1 MSETNE
7 EINELNEVNEENE
20 ELIKEEN
27 PAEENPVE
35 ETPVEENPAEEIVAG
50 DITTEQEAE
59 PMEVTAEEENEVVME
74 EQKDTADEIMD
85 VANDN
90 DSEKAEEV
98 VNEMEEQPQQNEE
111 ETNNMDVDTQEQ
123 TEVQEQPELQ
133 EQVEV
138 QEQPEVQEQEIQ
150 EQPEMQ
156 ENEENVTRVSSVR
169 SSKQSLNSKRSS
181 RASLG
186 NNSKQSSKQKLNQDN
201 NENNNE
207 NNNAKPSGGMID
219 KAFTEPISEQN
230 EMRIYNGPIYCIEQ
244 VRIPPEL
251 PDIMK
256 NYAKHIIRT
265 QPEDVIIESYEYF
278 KKLNTLR
285 NSSALEEDYDDDN
298 DKVKVGS
305 ISDKKK
311 AMGNSN
317 FSINSENNDEK
328 NKNEVQLSPLELE
341 SFYERLLDFS
351 EGNEKIP
358 IADIRNM
365 AEDANITQ
373 GQINEAVIVGSWDN
387 DVEWLKFWA
396 LMVAGSCTN
405 LKSTLQVIIDIIGD
419 ENIIPLKKI
428 KSITEFLLESD
439 TNSQESVVNDILS
452 QLNEKEGEIIEK
464 GELLDIFSAL

>member
-7 EINELNEVNEENE
+7 EINELNEVKEENE
-20 ELIKEEN
+20 INEELVKEEN
-27 PAEENPVE
+27 PAENEIT

-50 DITTEQEAE
+50 DITTEQETE
-59 PMEVTAEEENEVVME
+59 PMEVMAEEENEVVME
-74 EQKDTADEIMD
+74 EQKDTSDD
-85 VANDN
+85 ANNN
-90 DSEKAEEV
+90 DSEKVEEV
-98 VNEMEEQPQQNEE
+98 VNEMEEEQPQQNEA
-111 ETNNMDVDTQEQ
+111 ETNNVDMDVDT
-123 TEVQEQPELQ
+123 QEQPELQ
-133 EQVEV
+133 EQQEI
-138 QEQPEVQEQEIQ
+138 QEQTEIQEQQEIQ
-150 EQPEMQ
+150 EQPEIQ
-156 ENEENVTRVSSVR
+156 ENEENEIKISSVR
-169 SSKQSLNSKRSS
+169 SSKQSLSSKRSS

-186 NNSKQSSKQKLNQDN
+186 KNSKQSSKQSLKQDN

-207 NNNAKPSGGMID
+207 KPSGGMID

-265 QPEDVIIESYEYF
+265 QPDDVIIESYEYF

-285 NSSALEEDYDDDN
+285 NSSTLEEDYDDNDN
-298 DKVKVGS
+298 DKEKTS
-305 ISDKKK
+305 SNILDKNK
-311 AMGNSN
+311 ATGNSN
-317 FSINSENNDEK
+317 FSINSDNNDDK

-351 EGNEKIP
+351 EGNDKIP
-358 IADIRNM
+358 IADIRSM

-373 GQINEAVIVGSWDN
+373 GQINEAIIVGSWDN
-387 DVEWLKFWA
+387 EVEWLKFWA

-405 LKSTLQVIIDIIGD
+405 LKSTLLVIVDIIGD
-419 ENIIPLKKI
+419 DNIIPLKKI
-428 KSITEFLLESD
+428 KSIAEFLLESD

-452 QLNEKEGEIIEK
+452 QLNEKDGEIIEK
-464 GELLDIFSAL
+464 GELLDIFSDRKSVV

>member
-7 EINELNEVNEENE
+7 EINELNEVKEENE
-20 ELIKEEN
+20 INEELVKEEN
-27 PAEENPVE
+27 PAENEIT
-35 ETPVEENPAEEIVAG
+35 ETPIEENPAEEIVAG
-50 DITTEQEAE
+50 DITTEQETE
-59 PMEVTAEEENEVVME
+59 PMEVMAEEENEVVME
-74 EQKDTADEIMD
+74 EQKDTSDD
-85 VANDN
+85 ANNN
-90 DSEKAEEV
+90 DSEKVEEV
-98 VNEMEEQPQQNEE
+98 VNEMEEEQPQQNEA
-111 ETNNMDVDTQEQ
+111 ETNNVDMDVDT
-123 TEVQEQPELQ
+123 QEQPELQ
-133 EQVEV
+133 EQQEI
-138 QEQPEVQEQEIQ
+138 QEQTEIQEQQEIQ
-150 EQPEMQ
+150 EQPEIQ
-156 ENEENVTRVSSVR
+156 ENEENEIKISSVR
-169 SSKQSLNSKRSS
+169 SSKQSLSSKRSS

-186 NNSKQSSKQKLNQDN
+186 KNSKQSSKQSLKQDN

-207 NNNAKPSGGMID
+207 KPSGGMID

-265 QPEDVIIESYEYF
+265 QPDDVIIESYEYF

-285 NSSALEEDYDDDN
+285 NSSTLEEDYDDNDN
-298 DKVKVGS
+298 DKEKTS
-305 ISDKKK
+305 SNILDKNK
-311 AMGNSN
+311 ATGNSN
-317 FSINSENNDEK
+317 FSINSDNNDDK

-351 EGNEKIP
+351 EGNDKIP
-358 IADIRNM
+358 IADIRSM

-373 GQINEAVIVGSWDN
+373 GQINEAIIVGSWDN
-387 DVEWLKFWA
+387 EVEWLKFWA

-405 LKSTLQVIIDIIGD
+405 LKSTLLVIVDIIGD
-419 ENIIPLKKI
+419 DNIIPLKKI
-428 KSITEFLLESD
+428 KSIAEFLLESD

-452 QLNEKEGEIIEK
+452 QLNEKDGEIIEK